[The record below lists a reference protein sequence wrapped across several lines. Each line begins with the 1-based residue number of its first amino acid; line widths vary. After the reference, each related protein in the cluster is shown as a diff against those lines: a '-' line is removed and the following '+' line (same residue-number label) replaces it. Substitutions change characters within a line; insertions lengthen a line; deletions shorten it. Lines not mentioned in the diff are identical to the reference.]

1 MYSSNTGSTKR
12 TPRASQA
19 PAPTTSKPRLSAVS
33 CKQSS
38 GSLKIQ
44 ATAPSNAPSLTTAFV
59 ASQSEPSH
67 TTISYLPATVT
78 TRSPRYRQAQT
89 PQDNK
94 KFFYVNEQTKSLTSS
109 PLDAPTPHSTRVPSR
124 SSSRLSSTSST
135 ATSISTSRTR
145 SSIATPKPHSSSPS
159 VSTSIGPPNPH
170 TSSHAPSKF
179 VYANGEEEVLSPRR
193 PTLSGSGSSTS
204 TPSIFTPTPHFRPSS
219 PTHSSSSQNSA
230 LSVGDSAELST
241 AMDGGDTPPTAPV
254 ETDAAR
260 TNRKI
265 LDLEISNTSLLAINR
280 TLEREM
286 RGQSRELR
294 ALKRWIQRNN
304 IGGVEI
310 DVSNLSVSETEDS
323 GIDDESDEESN
334 SRGDEDDED
343 VTIGPFSG
351 KRSAV
356 RSKGTVSQSVLE
368 LDVLVQKEQDLLEAS
383 QAVNG
388 SITNCLFMSDVLL
401 KEARASLSFKV
412 SEEDLR
418 VGGRVLSYEDTNYT
432 YDDEA
437 EVEIEDVE
445 KNTEQEDE

>member
-12 TPRASQA
+12 APRASQA
-19 PAPTTSKPRLSAVS
+19 TAPTTSKPRLSTVS

-44 ATAPSNAPSLTTAFV
+44 ASAPSNAPPLTTAFV
-59 ASQSEPSH
+59 ASQPEPSH
-67 TTISYLPATVT
+67 TTISYLASTVT
-78 TRSPRYRQAQT
+78 TRSPRYRQSQT

-94 KFFYVNEQTKSLTSS
+94 KFFYVNEQTKGLTSS
-109 PLDAPTPHSTRVPSR
+109 PLDVPTPRGTRVASR
-124 SSSRLSSTSST
+124 SSSRLSSSSST

-145 SSIATPKPHSSSPS
+145 SSIATPKPNSSSPS

-204 TPSIFTPTPHFRPSS
+204 TPSVFTPTPHFHPSS
-219 PTHSSSSQNSA
+219 PTYSSSSQSSE
-230 LSVGDSAELST
+230 LSVGDSVELSPEI
-241 AMDGGDTPPTAPV
+241 DGGDTPPAAPV

-286 RGQSRELR
+286 RGQNRELR

-304 IGGVEI
+304 IGGEDI
-310 DVSNLSVSETEDS
+310 DVGNLSVSETEDS

-334 SRGDEDDED
+334 SGGDEDDED

-351 KRSAV
+351 KRSSV
-356 RSKGTVSQSVLE
+356 RSRGTASLSVLE
-368 LDVLVQKEQDLLEAS
+368 LDELVQKEQDLLEAS

-432 YDDEA
+432 YDDEE
-437 EVEIEDVE
+437 EVGIEDVE
-445 KNTEQEDE
+445 KNTEQAD

>member
-12 TPRASQA
+12 TSRASQA

-38 GSLKIQ
+38 GSLKMQ
-44 ATAPSNAPSLTTAFV
+44 ATALSNAPSSTTAFV
-59 ASQSEPSH
+59 ASQTEPSH

-78 TRSPRYRQAQT
+78 TRSPRYRQSQT
-89 PQDNK
+89 PQDHK
-94 KFFYVNEQTKSLTSS
+94 RFFYANEQTKGLASS
-109 PLDAPTPHSTRVPSR
+109 PSDAQTLHSTRVPSR
-124 SSSRLSSTSST
+124 SSSRLSSSSST
-135 ATSISTSRTR
+135 ATSTSLSRTR
-145 SSIATPKPHSSSPS
+145 SSMATLTPHLSSPS
-159 VSTSIGPPNPH
+159 FSTSIGPPNPH
-170 TSSHAPSKF
+170 TSTHAPSKF

-193 PTLSGSGSSTS
+193 PNLSGSGSSTS
-204 TPSIFTPTPHFRPSS
+204 TPSIFTPTPHIHPSS
-219 PTHSSSSQNSA
+219 PTYSSSSQSSA
-230 LSVGDSAELST
+230 VSVGDSAEVST
-241 AMDGGDTPPTAPV
+241 AMDDGDTPPAAPV

-280 TLEREM
+280 TLEREI

-294 ALKRWIQRNN
+294 ALKRWIQRHN

-310 DVSNLSVSETEDS
+310 DVGNLSVSETEDS
-323 GIDDESDEESN
+323 GIDDDSDKESN
-334 SRGDEDDED
+334 SSGDEDDED
-343 VTIGPFSG
+343 VTIGPFS
-351 KRSAV
+351 KRSSV
-356 RSKGTVSQSVLE
+356 RSKGTLSQSVLE
-368 LDVLVQKEQDLLEAS
+368 LDGLVQEEQNLLEAS

-388 SITNCLFMSDVLL
+388 SITNCLFMSDILL

-432 YDDEA
+432 YDDEE

-445 KNTEQEDE
+445 DNTEQEDE